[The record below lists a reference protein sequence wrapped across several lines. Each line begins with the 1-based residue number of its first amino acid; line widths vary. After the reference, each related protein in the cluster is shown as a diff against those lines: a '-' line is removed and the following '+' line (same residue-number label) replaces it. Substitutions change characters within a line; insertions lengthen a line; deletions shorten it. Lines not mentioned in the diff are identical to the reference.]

1 MEDFDDLAEEMHRR
15 DLKLIMNMVL
25 NHASDEHAWFKESRA
40 SRTSP
45 KKDWYH
51 RNGSEKNKSPND
63 CLSYFSGSVW
73 EWDEPSGGMNGEFS
87 SGHPWISVPPE
98 YSFISVENDKE
109 N

>member
-1 MEDFDDLAEEMHRR
+1 MRSRETRQSSRVANPDFGAMEDFDDLAEEMHRR

-51 RNGSEKNKSPND
+51 RNGSDKNKSRMTA
-63 CLSYFSGSVW
+63 CRTFLAQYGSGTS
-73 EWDEPSGGMNGEFS
+73 PQAA
-87 SGHPWISVPPE
+87 
-98 YSFISVENDKE
+98 
-109 N
+109 